1 MTTPALHLSADEL
14 DGLLEGITS
23 PRATSHLAT
32 CATCQRMVAL
42 DRELVYTLSA
52 LPQQI
57 PSLGFADAVM
67 HQVALGP
74 RAVAVVPASTSPR
87 ALAARRRVF
96 VAGGLTG
103 AAVAGGFA
111 WAALNPADA
120 LGFASPAVQQAGQTL
135 WLGLQGVVANTVE
148 QPWFDAVRDTLASPT
163 RAVPA
168 LLGAAGAYAIALL
181 GMRRLLTG
189 PAPHAGW

>member
-1 MTTPALHLSADEL
+1 MTTPTLHLSADEL

-32 CATCQRMVAL
+32 CPSCQRMVAL
-42 DRELVYTLSA
+42 DQQLVHSLNSR
-52 LPQQI
+52 PQHI

-67 HQVALGP
+67 RQVTVGAHAVMALP
-74 RAVAVVPASTSPR
+74 QPTSAR
-87 ALAARRRVF
+87 ALAARRRVL

-103 AAVAGGFA
+103 AAVAGGFV
-111 WAALNPADA
+111 WAALNPTDA
-120 LGFASPAVQQAGQTL
+120 LGFASPALQQAGQTL

-148 QPWFDAVRDTLASPT
+148 QPWFDGVRDTLASPT

-168 LLGAAGAYAIALL
+168 LVGAAGAYAVALI